1 MFSRVHV
8 SFFALLSLVAA
19 SGCATET
26 GDAEQDQANAVS
38 ASRDAQRV
46 LDVPFYFSVPKA
58 VIDTEIDRSSFTYGT
73 YWNPSKESDALGLRV
88 IAVPQRGTD
97 PASKRAAR
105 QDMARQLAKAGV
117 LQDGDVALT
126 FRPELADTMAY
137 PHIQM
142 GTTHASLVYTDG
154 NKSQAFNVDSPLNPS
169 EYNGSFDKTHFI
181 GGTYASGE
189 RDEGTDAL
197 QILRPHGWDD
207 ARRAQ
212 LRGWASL
219 AADNA
224 ARGAKAVSFQSDY
237 LKPLYAAT
245 GESPAVLA
253 TELGKALLNG
263 QSMGQGM
270 YCSEFAWHMLA
281 LSGCSKDD
289 SSVRDAAPGT
299 AASCIDPVF
308 APMPFIAGR
317 TGEVGLAEG
326 PLLAIQAANRNELVP
341 RVFAG
346 SNPGKLSSG
355 HRAVAA
361 AVGPFMGPLQ
371 GVYNA
376 RLQGTTPEQ
385 LAPQVAQQLGNTVPP
400 DNYSPTAFLVQAMK
414 PGVRKVDYIATV
426 VFVDGQIAARPMPS
440 GSSIPR

>member
-1 MFSRVHV
+1 MFTRVRLPFV
-8 SFFALLSLVAA
+8 ALLTLVAA
-19 SGCATET
+19 SGCAAET
-26 GDAEQDQANAVS
+26 GDTEQDQSNAVS
-38 ASRDAQRV
+38 ASRDGQRV
-46 LDVPFYFSVPKA
+46 LDVPFYFSVPKS
-58 VIDTEIDRSSFTYGT
+58 VIDTEIDRSSYSYGT
-73 YWNPSKESDALGLRV
+73 YWNPSKESADVGLRV

-97 PASKRAAR
+97 PASKRTVR

-142 GTTHASLVYTDG
+142 GATHASLVYTDG
-154 NKSQAFNVDSPLNPS
+154 NRTQAFNVDSPLNPN
-169 EYNGSFDKTHFI
+169 EYNGSFDKTHFT

-207 ARRAQ
+207 SRRAQ
-212 LRGWASL
+212 LRGWASR

-224 ARGAKAVSFQSDY
+224 ARGAKVVSFQSDY

-245 GESPAVLA
+245 GKSPEVLA
-253 TELGKALLNG
+253 TDLGRALLSG

-281 LSGCSKDD
+281 LSGCSEQAI
-289 SSVRDAAPGT
+289 RQAPAGT

-308 APMPFIAGR
+308 APMPFVAER
-317 TGEVGLAEG
+317 TGDVGLAEG
-326 PLLAIQAANRNELVP
+326 PLLAIQASGRPELVAD
-341 RVFAG
+341 VFAG
-346 SNPGKLSSG
+346 NQPGKLSSG
-355 HRAVAA
+355 HRAVAQQ
-361 AVGPFMGPLQ
+361 VGPFMSALQ
-371 GVYNA
+371 GFYGA
-376 RLQGTTPEQ
+376 RLQGASPEQ
-385 LAPQVAQQLGNTVPP
+385 LGPQIAQQTGGRIPP
-400 DNYSPTAFLVQAMK
+400 PNYSPTAFMVQAMK
-414 PGVRKVDYIATV
+414 PGVRSVDYVATI
-426 VFVDGQIAARPMPS
+426 VFVDGQISARPMPS